1 MRRAT
6 PGGPVQAPPASH
18 AADPPLSLA
27 QILAAAEAVLR
38 RFGPAK
44 ATVVD
49 VARALGVSHTAV
61 YRHVASKAELRDL
74 VLDRWLE
81 ATVLPMRAIAAAEG
95 PAPERLRRLIDALI
109 AVKRR
114 RAAEDPEL
122 FTAYRTLAAEAQA
135 VVARHL
141 GELVDLTAAVVR
153 AGMAEGAFRDW
164 DPVAAGR
171 CCSPPPAST
180 TRPTPPSGRTRPSTR
195 RTRTCGGCSW
205 TGWPGSP
212 APPPPAPEA
221 RPPDAV
227 HRRTAARA
235 GQYGTSPFSRPNPD
249 AGA

>member
-1 MRRAT
+1 MRRAA
-6 PGGPVQAPPASH
+6 PGGPVQAPP

-95 PAPERLRRLIDALI
+95 PAPERLRQLIDALI

-141 GELVDLTAAVVR
+141 GELVDLTATVVR
-153 AGMAEGAFRDW
+153 AGMAEGAFRTG

-171 CCSPPPAST
+171 AVLFATSRFHHPAHAAEWQD
-180 TRPTPPSGRTRPSTR
+180 PTLDAAYQDVWRMLMDGLARVPGPSG
-195 RTRTCGGCSW
+195 
-205 TGWPGSP
+205 
-212 APPPPAPEA
+212 A
-221 RPPDAV
+221 
-227 HRRTAARA
+227 
-235 GQYGTSPFSRPNPD
+235 
-249 AGA
+249 